1 MSERTF
7 DQADGAAE
15 QANSAVSPGQASGQ
29 QEPSGAEVFITKQEF
44 EAFQRQIQSQT
55 DKAIH
60 NSMEARLKQLK
71 ADIDKTLKANR
82 AAGIEISPEKEAML
96 RQKML
101 DQVLFEDEAPSA
113 PKGQGQE
120 SQDDYAWITEAADD
134 IMEEYGVHIPV
145 RELRQLP
152 SSNPAEYLKQ
162 VRMLAKQKSAGRA
175 TSAPQPEPTKPPDT
189 RTFLGSSIG
198 GVPTPETQETLRDA
212 YLKEVNEFKAAHPR
226 ATVEQLFEIREKWL
240 SKGWNGITR

>member
-7 DQADGAAE
+7 DQTDGAPE
-15 QANSAVSPGQASGQ
+15 DANSVVSPGQASGK
-29 QEPSGAEVFITKQEF
+29 QEPSGAEVYITKQEF
-44 EAFQRQIQSQT
+44 EALQRQLQSQT

-152 SSNPAEYLKQ
+152 SANPAEYLKQ
-162 VRMLAKQKSAGRA
+162 VRMLAKQKSAGRGIS
-175 TSAPQPEPTKPPDT
+175 TPPPEPNKPPDT
-189 RTFLGSSIG
+189 RTFFGSNLG
-198 GVPTPETQETLRDA
+198 GVPTPETQDTLRAA
-212 YLKEVNEFKAAHPR
+212 YLKEVGEYKAAHPR
-226 ATVEQLFEIREKWL
+226 ATVEQLFDIREKWL
-240 SKGWNGITR
+240 SKGWNGITK

>member
-7 DQADGAAE
+7 DQADGAPE
-15 QANSAVSPGQASGQ
+15 DANSVVSPGQASGK
-29 QEPSGAEVFITKQEF
+29 QEPSGAEVYITKQEF
-44 EAFQRQIQSQT
+44 EALQRQLQSQT

-60 NSMEARLKQLK
+60 NSMEARPKQLK

-152 SSNPAEYLKQ
+152 GSNPAEYLKQ

-189 RTFLGSSIG
+189 RTF
-198 GVPTPETQETLRDA
+198 
-212 YLKEVNEFKAAHPR
+212 KA
-226 ATVEQLFEIREKWL
+226 I
-240 SKGWNGITR
+240 S